1 MSICPEN
8 TDSAGPVMR
17 SCAPSQATEHAAARL
32 DAHRRIEQAAADA
45 GGHRRAGAR
54 ATGQRSPAPRSW
66 TRRRMLLRSTTC
78 MKPALTRRGKRACV
92 STSGPITPTGR
103 RPHRRP
109 PAPRAGWKWPPPI
122 LRPSAAGRRGHRVPA
137 PTACPA
143 LLARSQAGGV
153 EGQGGR
159 LEAGAAHVHGDRS
172 SSPSSSTRMPVEIS
186 ARSGFL
192 SDRPCSCTKRTKQRA
207 PLPQCSTSLPSALKM
222 R

>member
-8 TDSAGPVMR
+8 RFSRAGHAQLRTVPGHG
-17 SCAPSQATEHAAARL
+17 EHAAARL

-92 STSGPITPTGR
+92 STSGPITPTGK
-103 RPHRRP
+103 
-109 PAPRAGWKWPPPI
+109 ASTSSTTCTACGEMATADT
-122 LRPSAAGRRGHRVPA
+122 RPSAAGRRGHRVPA
-137 PTACPA
+137 PTACPGLA
-143 LLARSQAGGV
+143 GAKPGRRCRRAGRTARS
-153 EGQGGR
+153 
-159 LEAGAAHVHGDRS
+159 GAAHVHGDLL
-172 SSPSSSTRMPVEIS
+172 VV
-186 ARSGFL
+186 AFVQHQDAGGDL
-192 SDRPCSCTKRTKQRA
+192 GAQRVLVGQALFMHEAHAAA